1 MKPSG
6 LPSRSESVW
15 QAPGRPQSAS
25 LGLVIDGPPGF
36 VQGLLA
42 DWRSRFR
49 TTVFSHQAL
58 RLPVFEERTN
68 RLRLRRALAR
78 FLAANDVVFFEW
90 AGPLLVAAT
99 RLKTSTPIIVRLHS
113 YDLFAYAP
121 RVNWD
126 AVRRIVLL
134 SRAMQARFCELFPA
148 QASKTCVVHNGVDIA
163 RFAFERSRS
172 GGVIGTL
179 GNILPIKRVYELILS
194 VHQLAESGADV
205 ELRIAGPEGEGTE
218 GARYF
223 AAVQHLLRALP
234 RAARVSLVGR
244 LDDPAPFLKEL
255 DIFVSNSYWEGQ
267 QVALLEAMAAGCYCL
282 AHAWDGAEEVLP
294 PDCLFFTDSQLREKV
309 SAFLSLPAAERL
321 RRHASMTAIAAERFR
336 AAHTCDSIRSVID
349 EALTGTQ
356 AGAQL
361 SAG

>member
-6 LPSRSESVW
+6 LPSLADAVP
-15 QAPGRPQSAS
+15 QAPGRPRPAS

-42 DWRSRFR
+42 DWRSRYR
-49 TTVFSHQAL
+49 TTVFSHRAL

-99 RLKTSTPIIVRLHS
+99 RLGTSTPIIVRLHS

-134 SRAMQARFCELFPA
+134 SRAMQARFCEWFPA
-148 QASKTCVVHNGVDIA
+148 QAPKTCVVHNGVDLA
-163 RFAFERSRS
+163 RFALERSRS

-205 ELRIAGPEGEGTE
+205 SCASRGPEGEGNE
-218 GARYF
+218 GARYLRRG
-223 AAVQHLLRALP
+223 AAPDARSAW
-234 RAARVSLVGR
+234 AARVSLVGR
-244 LDDPAPFLKEL
+244 LDDRRRFLRDSTSSSPIATGK
-255 DIFVSNSYWEGQ
+255 DSRSRCSRRWRRAATAWRTRG
-267 QVALLEAMAAGCYCL
+267 MARRKCCL
-282 AHAWDGAEEVLP
+282 RTASSSRTPSCGRRSLP
-294 PDCLFFTDSQLREKV
+294 
-309 SAFLSLPAAERL
+309 FLSLPAAERL

-336 AAHTCDSIRSVID
+336 AADTQDRIRSVID
-349 EALTGTQ
+349 EAL
-356 AGAQL
+356 
-361 SAG
+361 